1 MKMDTLKMNKKT
13 NILHFEQLINAILN
27 GKYSWAC
34 VLFLHSAGYNPLDYI
49 PYRTY
54 NRLSKENSQNEA
66 SLQSNF
72 GGSKKSTTWDK

>member
-1 MKMDTLKMNKKT
+1 MDALKMNKKT
-13 NILHFEQLINAILN
+13 NALQLEQVIDAILD

-34 VLFLHSAGYNPLDYI
+34 VLFLHRAGYNPLDYI

-54 NRLSKENSQNEA
+54 NRLSKENSQNGA

-72 GGSKKSTTWDK
+72 GGAKKSATWDK